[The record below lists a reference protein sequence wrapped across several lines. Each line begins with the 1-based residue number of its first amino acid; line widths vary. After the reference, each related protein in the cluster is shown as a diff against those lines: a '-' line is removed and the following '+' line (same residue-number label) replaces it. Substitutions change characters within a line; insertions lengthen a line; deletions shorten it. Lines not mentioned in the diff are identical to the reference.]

1 MRTMAIESAGSG
13 RFFGVLAAAQRRVL
27 MLDYDGTM
35 APFTRDRRRASP
47 YPNVSEL
54 LSEIMTSCA
63 TRLIIVSGRSAR
75 EIPRLLGIQPL
86 PEIWG
91 SHGVERLYPDGRYE
105 ELDVRDEAL
114 QALGEAEERL
124 DAQCLGPHLEIKLAG
139 VAVHWRDLEPSEA
152 LKVRTRAYQTLEPMT
167 SRADLMLAEFDGGVE
182 LRLRSANKGAAVGN
196 FLKGFDPAVP
206 VAYLGDDIDDEDEFR
221 VLNGRGL
228 TVLVRPKSR
237 FTAAQVWLRP
247 PDELVGFL
255 IDWKLTCGGKR

>member
-1 MRTMAIESAGSG
+1 MRTMAIESADSG
-13 RFFGVLAAAQRRVL
+13 RFFGALAAAHQRVL

-47 YPNVSEL
+47 YSSVPEL
-54 LSEIMTSCA
+54 LSQIMMTCA

-75 EIPRLLGIQPL
+75 EVPRLLGIQPL

-91 SHGVERLYPDGRYE
+91 SHGVERLYPDGHYE
-105 ELDVRDEAL
+105 ELDISDDAL
-114 QALGEAEERL
+114 QALGEAEVQL
-124 DAQCLGPHLEIKLAG
+124 DSQCLGPHLEIKLAG
-139 VAVHWRDLEPSEA
+139 VAVHWRDLKPSDA

-182 LRLRSANKGAAVGN
+182 LRLRSANKGAAVRN
-196 FLKGFDPAVP
+196 FLKELNPAIP
-206 VAYLGDDIDDEDEFR
+206 IAYLGDDVDDENAFR
-221 VLNGRGL
+221 VVNGRGL

-255 IDWKLTCGGKR
+255 IDWKLTCGGKQ

>member
-1 MRTMAIESAGSG
+1 
-13 RFFGVLAAAQRRVL
+13 
-27 MLDYDGTM
+27 M

-47 YPNVSEL
+47 YSSVPGL
-54 LSEIMTSCA
+54 LSQIMMTCS

-75 EIPRLLGIQPL
+75 EIPRLLRIQPL

-91 SHGVERLYPDGRYE
+91 SHGVERLHPDGRYE
-105 ELDVRDEAL
+105 ELDVSDEAL
-114 QALGEAEERL
+114 QALGDAEVRL
-124 DAQCLGPHLEIKLAG
+124 DAQCLGPHIEIKLAG

-152 LKVRTRAYQTLEPMT
+152 LKVRTRAYQTLEPMK

-182 LRLRSANKGAAVGN
+182 LRLRSANKGAAVRN
-196 FLKGFDPAVP
+196 FLKELDPAVP
-206 VAYLGDDIDDEDEFR
+206 VAYLGDDVDDEDAFR

-255 IDWKLTCGGKR
+255 IDWKLTCGGKQ